1 MTGILRSKGGGSIK
15 EIIQLYYRYNTWANN
30 RILDTV
36 ALLDEDQYRANSNPS
51 FGSVHNTLV
60 HIMSAQWIW
69 LSRWI
74 GSSPKSHLD
83 PATFS
88 DLNEIRTRWN
98 EIESNTQ
105 RFITRTTEEEI
116 GGSIFFMNSQ
126 NQKKIYPLWQLMMHQ
141 VNHATQHRSEIAL
154 ILTCFNHSPG
164 DLDLRFFIDNE
175 SFIP

>member
-1 MTGILRSKGGGSIK
+1 MTGYLTGKAGGTIK
-15 EIIQLYYRYNTWANN
+15 DMIRQYYQYNAWANN
-30 RILDTV
+30 RILDT
-36 ALLDEDQYRANSNPS
+36 ASTLDEEQYRANTNPS

-74 GSSPKSHLD
+74 GSSPKIHMD
-83 PATFS
+83 PTTFPN
-88 DLNEIRTRWN
+88 LTEIRVQWI

-105 RFITRTTEEEI
+105 LFISRTTEDEI
-116 GGSIFFMNSQ
+116 IGSIFFINSR
-126 NQKKIYPLWQLMMHQ
+126 NEKKIYPLWQLMLHQ

-164 DLDLRFFIDNE
+164 DMDFRTFIDRTM
-175 SFIP
+175 PKP